1 MLVSVVLVILSPQSH
16 RRHKTTSQPNNQRR
30 KISSPTNHQ
39 RNKTTNATKTTKATK
54 PPVQQNHQ
62 HDKTTSTTKSP
73 AQQNIQSKNISNAT
87 NTSKAEALAQ
97 CFLWWVGDFSPF
109 ALPSGPAK
117 TSVPCRAA
125 MVYLQLSF
133 RKRVPVHSLYD
144 A

>member
-1 MLVSVVLVILSPQSH
+1 MLVSVVLVICHRKVTVATKLHRNQITSAAKSPAQ
-16 RRHKTTSQPNNQRR
+16 Q
-30 KISSPTNHQ
+30 NHQ

-133 RKRVPVHSLYD
+133 CKRVPVHSLHD